1 MIEMEN
7 YHEYCQ
13 HRKKN
18 MYAYKS
24 SMFLNKNVRLTE
36 QAIIATNITIR
47 KFSFFEL
54 WDLDLWI
61 NQRRLQH

>member
-24 SMFLNKNVRLTE
+24 SMFLNKNVRLKDK
-36 QAIIATNITIR
+36 Q
-47 KFSFFEL
+47 L
-54 WDLDLWI
+54 
-61 NQRRLQH
+61 LQPILQLENSHFLSCEILTFQ